1 MSFIRNKMDNK
12 FGMLKNMVDL
22 ISIYRYMKKN
32 EQRFG
37 MEIRMA
43 DMMKVAKA

>member
-1 MSFIRNKMDNK
+1 MDNK
-12 FGMLKNMVDL
+12 FKMLKNMIDL
-22 ISIYRYMKKN
+22 LSIYRYMKKN

-43 DMMKVAKA
+43 DMMKVARA